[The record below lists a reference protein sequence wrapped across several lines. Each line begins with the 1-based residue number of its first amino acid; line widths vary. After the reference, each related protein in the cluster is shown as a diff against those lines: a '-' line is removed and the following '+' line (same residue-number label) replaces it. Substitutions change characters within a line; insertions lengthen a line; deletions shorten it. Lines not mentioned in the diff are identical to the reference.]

1 MCIYTV
7 YYHSVPITKEDL
19 YARRIALFNQCESED
34 LGVSPS
40 AIKAALAMKCLLDE
54 EAADDP
60 ISLIRDICI
69 NDIH

>member
-1 MCIYTV
+1 
-7 YYHSVPITKEDL
+7 
-19 YARRIALFNQCESED
+19 
-34 LGVSPS
+34 
-40 AIKAALAMKCLLDE
+40 MKCLLDE